1 MQWTQIFIKLTFCF
15 YSLLFSF
22 AIFGEESV
30 IFQPTYSQG
39 FRVVDIDGKIFVQI
53 RDLRDL
59 KKGPENFPI
68 NQLFKALALT
78 STTHYPMVQMI
89 GLADNVIAVSGK
101 KYFQTLA
108 SKKNILEL
116 GQMPNA
122 EKLKSISGI
131 FLLAH
136 IESSD
141 ELEALDKLQRLKIPL
156 FKMRDHLEQ
165 HLLGRSEWIIALG
178 YILGKEE
185 LAKSIFKDIENR
197 YLQLAWKSAPLKLK
211 VVVASQQGDQW
222 TLKSPDGPFGR
233 IFLDAGIV
241 LPKEQLMMHKEK
253 FHEFVADADICLIEG
268 LSTNI
273 KQLSKTNPLV
283 KNWNCVKK
291 KMIFNYDKLLSKA
304 GGNDFWETAV
314 SRPDLLLQEYMTLFH
329 SSLYQPNQLRWY
341 KVIR

>member
-1 MQWTQIFIKLTFCF
+1 
-15 YSLLFSF
+15 LLISF
-22 AIFGEESV
+22 AALCDESV

-39 FRVVDIDGKIFVQI
+39 FRVIEVDGNKLVQI

-59 KKGPENFPI
+59 KKSPENFPV

-89 GLADNVIAVSGK
+89 GLANNVIAVSGK

-108 SKKNILEL
+108 TKKNIIEL
-116 GQMPNA
+116 GQVPNA
-122 EKLKSISGI
+122 EKLKSISGL

-136 IESSD
+136 VESSD

-156 FKMRDHLEQ
+156 FKMRDHLEL

-185 LAKSIFKDIENR
+185 LAKALFKDIESR
-197 YLQLAWKSAPLKLK
+197 YLNLAWKFAPLKLK

-222 TLKSPDGPFGR
+222 NLKSPDGPFGR
-233 IFLDAGIV
+233 IFLDAGVV
-241 LPKEQLMMHKEK
+241 LPKEQLILHKEK
-253 FHEFVADADICLIEG
+253 FHEFVMDSDICLIEG
-268 LSTNI
+268 LSTSL
-273 KQLSKTNPLV
+273 KELSKTNPLI

-329 SSLYQPNQLRWY
+329 VSLYQPNQLRWY
-341 KVIR
+341 KVIK